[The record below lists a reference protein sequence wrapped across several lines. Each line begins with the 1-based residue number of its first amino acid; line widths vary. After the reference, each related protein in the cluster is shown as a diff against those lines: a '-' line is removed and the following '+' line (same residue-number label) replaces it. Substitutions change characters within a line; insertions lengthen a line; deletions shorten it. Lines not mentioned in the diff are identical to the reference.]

1 MARQLT
7 DKQRLWV
14 EAYLETWNATEAAR
28 RACYNGS
35 DETLA
40 SIGSENLRKPKIR
53 AEIEERLS
61 EAAMSANEVLARLAQ
76 QARADISE
84 FVHRIA
90 GSRHNFL
97 LDLEALESHGHLV
110 KEIRYTKDGPVLKL
124 HNSQRALELLA
135 KHHALLT
142 DKIKVEDWRTE
153 VVGLLRS
160 GALTPEE
167 VKNELGSDL
176 AAELFESAGVPVGQS

>member
-14 EAYLETWNATEAAR
+14 EAYLETWNATEAAKQ
-28 RACYNGS
+28 AGYNGS
-35 DETLA
+35 YDTIRA
-40 SIGSENLRKPKIR
+40 IGSQNLSKSHLK
-53 AEIEERLS
+53 AAIEERLT
-61 EAAMSANEVLARLAQ
+61 EAAMSANEVLARIA
-76 QARADISE
+76 
-84 FVHRIA
+84 RIA
-90 GSRHNFL
+90 RGEFGQGFSITTGEML
-97 LDLEALESHGHLV
+97 
-110 KEIRYTKDGPVLKL
+110 
-124 HNSQRALELLA
+124 RALELLA